1 LRVAI
6 VGSGISGLTAAHLLH
21 EDHEITLFEAGD
33 HVGGHARTVRVEIGG
48 REHDVDTGFVV
59 YNETTYP
66 ILTRLLARLR
76 VETQP
81 TAMSFGVSC
90 RRTGVEYCGTSL
102 RTVFADPRNLLR
114 PQFLRMLVDIVRFN
128 RRARQL
134 VRAGAPHGTL
144 GDVLAD
150 GRYSRRFL
158 EHYLVP
164 MGAAIWSCDPA
175 RILEFPASFFLRFF
189 DNHGL
194 LRTRRQLPWRVVRG
208 GSRRYVEA
216 LIRPFRDRIR
226 LRSRVVSV
234 RRDGDGVTLVADGAP
249 ARFDHAVVA
258 VHGDQ
263 ALPLLSDATDRE
275 REILGAIRYQRNDA
289 VLHTDAR
296 LLPARARARASWNY
310 RIPRHE
316 EERPTLTYDM
326 TRLQGL
332 DAPEPICV
340 SLNSES
346 EIDPARV
353 LDRVAFEHP
362 VFDAAAAAAQR
373 RHGELGG
380 AARVH
385 FCGAYWGSGFHE
397 DGARSAVAA
406 CRWFG
411 KDL

>member
-1 LRVAI
+1 LRIAI

-21 EDHEITLFEAGD
+21 ADHEITLFETGD
-33 HVGGHARTVRVEIGG
+33 RVGGHARTVRVEVGG
-48 REHDVDTGFVV
+48 QEHDVETGFVV

-66 ILTRLLARLR
+66 IFTRLLARLG

-81 TAMSFGVSC
+81 TGMSFSVSC

-102 RTVFADPRNLLR
+102 RTVFADPRNLAR
-114 PQFLRMLVDIVRFN
+114 PAFLRMLADVVRFN
-128 RRARQL
+128 RRAREL
-134 VRAGAPHGTL
+134 VRRGAPDGTL
-144 GDVLAD
+144 RDVLAS

-175 RILEFPASFFLRFF
+175 RILDFPASFFLRFF

-216 LIRPFRDRIR
+216 LIRPFRERVR
-226 LRSRVVSV
+226 TRTPVRSLRRE
-234 RRDGDGVTLVADGAP
+234 GGGVTLVAEGAQE
-249 ARFDHAVVA
+249 RFDHAVLA

-263 ALPLLSDATDRE
+263 ALPLLADATERE

-289 VLHTDAR
+289 VLHTDGR
-296 LLPARARARASWNY
+296 LLPERARARASWNY
-310 RIPRHE
+310 RIPRGG

-326 TRLQGL
+326 TRLQRLGS
-332 DAPEPICV
+332 AEPICV

-353 LDRVAFEHP
+353 LGRATFEHP

-373 RHGELGG
+373 RHGEIGG
-380 AARVH
+380 ASRVH